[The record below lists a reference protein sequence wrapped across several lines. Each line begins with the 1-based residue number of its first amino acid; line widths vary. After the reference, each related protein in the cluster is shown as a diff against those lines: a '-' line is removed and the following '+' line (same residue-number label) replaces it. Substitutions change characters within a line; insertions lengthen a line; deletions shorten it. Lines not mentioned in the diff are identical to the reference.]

1 MRKWFSGKE
10 HMLCKHKDL
19 SFNAL
24 HSHKN
29 LTQPRRPII
38 QYYGVETGSSL
49 NSLLA
54 EAASD
59 SVGDPV
65 SKIKVAEDM

>member
-1 MRKWFSGKE
+1 MP
-10 HMLCKHKDL
+10 CKHKDL

-24 HSHKN
+24 HPHKSPIWPCKPV
-29 LTQPRRPII
+29 TQDW
-38 QYYGVETGSSL
+38 GVETGSSL